1 MMWRKFKYLMSGYAN
16 YKLMFAWLIVGTP
29 IFALIVM
36 VQPLVL
42 KYVFDI
48 IDHGSG
54 ELPKGIR
61 FLQNIVNGY
70 GLSPAAGAA
79 VILVMFAAAILVI
92 YLVLQN
98 SRAWMNNRLEWF
110 YRQRAFNASTEM
122 GPDFFNRFRTGDLVT
137 RMTDDVAEKLSW
149 FACSGIFRF
158 YEALCLVV
166 FGLILMFG
174 LNVKLTLYSV
184 LPMPVL
190 VIIFIKTATLL
201 DKRFERLQGKI
212 SDLNS
217 AMESCFSGIRVI
229 TAYNRRGLWSK
240 KFAGIIGDRRK
251 YEISVARAMAGI
263 ESLYMYIWQFG
274 FVIVLILGGAMVINS
289 GVSIGELIAFTNYV
303 VWLIFPMFDIG
314 QFLVKGRQSAVSIGR
329 LMEIEDFPPM
339 VRNGNHKPM
348 NIKFGA
354 IRFDNVSFAYDRDGR
369 KVLDS
374 VDFTVKK
381 GQTVAL
387 VGKVGSGKSTIIHL
401 LTRVADPSEGMVY
414 LDNVPL
420 KELPLDSY
428 RDIIGFVPQEPIL
441 FSDTIEGN
449 IRFGDKSIDGDRVNQ
464 VVRLAQLDSQMER
477 FPQGLKTMI
486 GTRGLTISGG
496 EKQRVAIARALVR
509 NPQILILDDCTSA
522 LDARTEERLWDALHE
537 VMPEMTCFVVT
548 HRTKTL
554 RLADKILLFDEGK
567 VIDRGTHDELM
578 TRSAAYQELYS
589 RSELQEQV
597 GAA

>member
-1 MMWRKFKYLMSGYAN
+1 MWRKIKWLMSGYSD
-16 YKLMFAWLIVGTP
+16 YKLMLAWLLIGTP
-29 IFALIVM
+29 IFAAVVM
-36 VQPLVL
+36 AQPLIL
-42 KYVFDI
+42 KYAFDVI
-48 IDHGSG
+48 GNGSG
-54 ELPKGIR
+54 EVPRWLEPLR
-61 FLQNIVNGY
+61 SLVSDY
-70 GLSPAAGAA
+70 GLPPIAQAG
-79 VILVMFAAAILVI
+79 VMLIIFAAAALVI
-92 YLVLQN
+92 YLILQN
-98 SRAWMNNRLEWF
+98 SRAWMNVKLEWI
-110 YRQRAFNASTEM
+110 YRQRGFDATTQM
-122 GPDFFNRFRTGDLVT
+122 GPDFFNHFRTGDLVT
-137 RMTDDVAEKLSW
+137 RMTDDVAEKMSW

-158 YEALCLVV
+158 YEALCLVI
-166 FGLILMFG
+166 FGLVMMFD
-174 LNVKLTLYSV
+174 LNVRLTLYTIGP
-184 LPMPVL
+184 LPIL
-190 VIIFIKTATLL
+190 VIVFMKTSSLL
-201 DKRFERLQGKI
+201 DKRYERLQKRI

-217 AMESCFSGIRVI
+217 TMESCFSGIRVVM
-229 TAYNRRGLWSK
+229 AYNRRALWSK
-240 KFAGIIGDRRK
+240 KFADIISERRAS
-251 YEISVARAMAGI
+251 EINVVRAQGGI
-263 ESLYMYIWQFG
+263 ELLYMYIWQFG
-274 FVIVLILGGAMVINS
+274 LIAVLIVGGMMAIRG
-289 GVSIGELIAFTNYV
+289 GVSIGDMVAFISYSV
-303 VWLIFPMFDIG
+303 AMVYSMFDIG
-314 QFLVKGRQSAVSIGR
+314 QFLVRGRQSAVSIGR
-329 LMEIEDFPPM
+329 LLEITDFPPM
-339 VRNGNHKPM
+339 VRNGNHEHVDV
-348 NIKFGA
+348 KFNT
-354 IRFDNVSFAYDRDGR
+354 IRFENVSFAYERDGR

-374 VDFTVKK
+374 VGFTVKK

-387 VGKVGSGKSTIIHL
+387 VGKVGSGKSSIIHL

-449 IRFGDKSIDGDRVNQ
+449 IRFGDKSIADDRVNQ
-464 VVRLAQLDSQMER
+464 VVKLSQLDSQMER

-578 TRSAAYQELYS
+578 AGSAVYQELYS